1 MLSVNLNTKTV
12 KRNGKTIVENGVPQ
26 NGYKISETPISFE
39 DIDTLYAAYKHSVP
53 NGMRRQRKFFRALP
67 ESELS
72 TEDLITG
79 ENRQKAKERLE
90 MAVLEGSL
98 NGSLK
103 WPDDT
108 KWFWQS
114 EKDPD
119 LIILKKWIA

>member
-1 MLSVNLNTKTV
+1 M
-12 KRNGKTIVENGVPQ
+12 I
-26 NGYKISETPISFE
+26 ET
-39 DIDTLYAAYKHSVP
+39 YKHSVP

-72 TEDLITG
+72 TEDLIAG
-79 ENRQKAKERLE
+79 ENRQKAKEKLE

-103 WPDDT
+103 WPDNT

-119 LIILKKWIA
+119 LIVLKKWIA

>member
-1 MLSVNLNTKTV
+1 MISVNLNTKSA
-12 KRNGKTIVENGVPQ
+12 KRDGKVIIDNGVPQ
-26 NGYKISETPISFE
+26 NGYEISKDQVSFI
-39 DIDTLYAAYKHSVP
+39 DIEVLYAFYKHSVP
-53 NGMRRQRKFFRALP
+53 NRMKRQRNFFRALQ
-67 ESELS
+67 ENELS

-79 ENRQKAKERLE
+79 ESRQVAKEKLE

-103 WPDDT
+103 WPDEA

-119 LIILKKWIA
+119 LIVLKKWVA